1 VKSGRWSVRADEREL
16 SRFGRWIG
24 LLAGLL
30 VLALSST
37 AVAEEA
43 TPTGRGLLDR
53 VKQLNDTTRSWVD
66 LTRRMHITIRDR
78 RGGERNRDL
87 LMRTRRGEGGEDKT
101 LIGFESP
108 PEIRGTSLLQFSHR
122 NRDAEQWLFLP
133 ELGRV
138 RTISAQSKDESFM
151 GTDFSYRDLELLTD
165 VTEWTEEE
173 ARSSLDGSETIE
185 GQDVWLVALEP
196 VVKDVGYERIVLA
209 LDKDELV
216 LRRMTL
222 YEEGKGKPVKVLDLN
237 KIETVDGI
245 PTARILL
252 MRQPAEGT
260 QTVVDVSDVRYNQ
273 SLPDKLFTQRA
284 LERVLE
290 E

>member
-1 VKSGRWSVRADEREL
+1 VAGAIVLVLSSSCLAEVTPSGRE
-16 SRFGRWIG
+16 
-24 LLAGLL
+24 
-30 VLALSST
+30 
-37 AVAEEA
+37 
-43 TPTGRGLLDR
+43 LLDR
-53 VKQLNDTTRSWVD
+53 VKHLDDTSRAWVD

-101 LIGFESP
+101 LIVFESP
-108 PEIRGTSLLQFSHR
+108 AEIRGTSLLQFSHR
-122 NRDAEQWLFLP
+122 DRDAEQWLFLP

-165 VTEWTEEE
+165 VTEWTEQE
-173 ARSSLDGSETIE
+173 ARSNLDGSESIDGKE
-185 GQDVWLVALEP
+185 VWRVTLVPL
-196 VVKDVGYERIVLA
+196 VKEVGYERIVLA
-209 LDKDELV
+209 LSKDELV

-222 YEEGKGKPVKVLDLN
+222 YEEGQVEPVKVLSLDR
-237 KIETVDGI
+237 IETVAGI
-245 PTARILL
+245 PTARVLL
-252 MRQPAEGT
+252 MRQPGEGT
-260 QTVVDVSDVRYNQ
+260 QTVVEIADVRYNQ
-273 SLPDKLFTQRA
+273 ALPDKLFTKRA